1 MIQLLASCLI
11 GLGTGLMAGTFG
23 VGGGIVATPL
33 LKVFMGFS
41 AQVAIGTT
49 LALIL
54 PTSLTGAINYY
65 RQNLI
70 DYKLALK
77 LALPSVLAASG
88 GAALTNSVSAK
99 QLMLSFSGLII
110 LAALDLLSGYSDGLK
125 AKRAKKAIVLTGETS
140 QAESPIASQID
151 SESKSKSESSD
162 IYLSPNLSKALPV
175 GLLAGFLSGFFG
187 VGGGFIMIPIF
198 LALFNMP
205 LKMALGTS
213 LLTVSLIS
221 IPGIIT
227 HAWLGHVRFD
237 TVAMLVCGAVPGSYL
252 GSKIAIMVKDKLLK
266 KGFGLLMLFIAGQMI
281 YSELQ
286 M

>member
-77 LALPSVLAASG
+77 LALPSVLAATG
-88 GAALTNSVSAK
+88 GAALTGSVSAK
-99 QLMLSFSGLII
+99 LLMLSFSGLII
-110 LAALDLLSGYSDGLK
+110 LAALDLLFGYSDGLK
-125 AKRAKKAIVLTGETS
+125 ARRAKKAVSLTNESS
-140 QAESPIASQID
+140 QAES
-151 SESKSKSESSD
+151 ESRSD
-162 IYLSPNLSKALPV
+162 REIYISPTLSRALPV

-266 KGFGLLMLFIAGQMI
+266 KGFGLLMLFMAGQMI

>member
-77 LALPSVLAASG
+77 LALPSVLAATG
-88 GAALTNSVSAK
+88 GAALTGSVSAK

-110 LAALDLLSGYSDGLK
+110 LAALDLLFGYSDGLK
-125 AKRAKKAIVLTGETS
+125 ARRAKKAVSLTNESS
-140 QAESPIASQID
+140 QAESESRID
-151 SESKSKSESSD
+151 RE
-162 IYLSPNLSKALPV
+162 IYISPTLSRALPV

-266 KGFGLLMLFIAGQMI
+266 KGFGLLMLLMAGQMI

>member
-77 LALPSVLAASG
+77 LALPSVLAATG
-88 GAALTNSVSAK
+88 GAALTGSVSAK

-110 LAALDLLSGYSDGLK
+110 LAALDLLFGYSDGLK
-125 AKRAKKAIVLTGETS
+125 ARRAKKAVSLTNESS
-140 QAESPIASQID
+140 QAES
-151 SESKSKSESSD
+151 ESRSD
-162 IYLSPNLSKALPV
+162 REIYISPTLSRALPV

-266 KGFGLLMLFIAGQMI
+266 KGFGLLMLLMAGQMI

>member
-77 LALPSVLAASG
+77 LALPSVLAATG
-88 GAALTNSVSAK
+88 GAALTGSVSAK
-99 QLMLSFSGLII
+99 LLMLSFSGLII
-110 LAALDLLSGYSDGLK
+110 LAALDLLFGYSDGLK
-125 AKRAKKAIVLTGETS
+125 AKRAKKSVSLTNEI
-140 QAESPIASQID
+140 SPAD
-151 SESKSKSESSD
+151 SESKSDSE
-162 IYLSPNLSKALPV
+162 IYISPTLSRALPV

-237 TVAMLVCGAVPGSYL
+237 TVAMLVCGAVPGSFL

-266 KGFGLLMLFIAGQMI
+266 KGFGLLMLFMAGQMI

>member
-77 LALPSVLAASG
+77 LALPSVLAATG
-88 GAALTNSVSAK
+88 GAALTGSVSAK
-99 QLMLSFSGLII
+99 LLMLSFSGLII
-110 LAALDLLSGYSDGLK
+110 LAALDLLFGYSDGLK
-125 AKRAKKAIVLTGETS
+125 ARRAKKAISLTNESS
-140 QAESPIASQID
+140 QAESESRSDSSSESRSD
-151 SESKSKSESSD
+151 SE
-162 IYLSPNLSKALPV
+162 IYISPTLSRALPV

-266 KGFGLLMLFIAGQMI
+266 KGFGLLMLFMAGQMI

>member
-77 LALPSVLAASG
+77 LALPSVLAATG
-88 GAALTNSVSAK
+88 GAALTGAVSAK

-110 LAALDLLSGYSDGLK
+110 LAALDLLFGYSDGLK
-125 AKRAKKAIVLTGETS
+125 ARRAKKAVSLTNESS
-140 QAESPIASQID
+140 QAES
-151 SESKSKSESSD
+151 ESRSD
-162 IYLSPNLSKALPV
+162 REIYISPTLSRALPV

-266 KGFGLLMLFIAGQMI
+266 KGFGLLMLLMAGQMI

>member
-1 MIQLLASCLI
+1 MIQWLASCLI

-33 LKVFMGFS
+33 LKIFMGFS

-54 PTSLTGAINYY
+54 PTSLTGALNYY

-70 DYKLALK
+70 DYRLALK
-77 LALPSVLAASG
+77 LALPSVLAATG
-88 GAALTNSVSAK
+88 GAALTGSVSAK
-99 QLMLSFSGLII
+99 LLMLSFSGLVI
-110 LAALDLLSGYSDGLK
+110 LAALDLLFGYSDGLK
-125 AKRAKKAIVLTGETS
+125 AKRAKKAIVQTS
-140 QAESPIASQID
+140 EASQSESPLATQI
-151 SESKSKSESSD
+151 KSE
-162 IYLSPNLSKALPV
+162 IEPATETYISPTLARALPV

-198 LALFNMP
+198 LAIFNMP

-237 TVAMLVCGAVPGSYL
+237 TVAMLVCGAMPGSYL
-252 GSKIAIMVKDKLLK
+252 GSKIAIMVKDRLLK
-266 KGFGLLMLFIAGQMI
+266 KGFALLMLFMAAQMI
-281 YSELQ
+281 YSELHL
-286 M
+286 

>member
-77 LALPSVLAASG
+77 LALPSVLAATG
-88 GAALTNSVSAK
+88 GAALTGSVSAK

-110 LAALDLLSGYSDGLK
+110 LAALDLLFGYSDGLK
-125 AKRAKKAIVLTGETS
+125 ARRAKKAVSLTNESS
-140 QAESPIASQID
+140 QAESESRSDSSSD
-151 SESKSKSESSD
+151 SE
-162 IYLSPNLSKALPV
+162 IYISPTLSRALPV

-266 KGFGLLMLFIAGQMI
+266 KGFGLLMLFMAGQMI

>member
-1 MIQLLASCLI
+1 MIQWLASCLI

-54 PTSLTGAINYY
+54 PTSLTGALNYY

-77 LALPSVLAASG
+77 LAIPSVLAATG
-88 GAALTNSVSAK
+88 GAALTGSVSAK
-99 QLMLSFSGLII
+99 LLMLSFSGLVI

-125 AKRAKKAIVLTGETS
+125 ARRAKKAIAFTSEVSQPDSQLEKPVKREGEP
-140 QAESPIASQID
+140 EPYVSPTLAR
-151 SESKSKSESSD
+151 
-162 IYLSPNLSKALPV
+162 ALPV

-198 LALFNMP
+198 LAIFNMP

-252 GSKIAIMVKDKLLK
+252 GSKIAIMVKDRLLK
-266 KGFGLLMLFIAGQMI
+266 KGFALLMLFMAAQMI
-281 YSELQ
+281 YSELHL
-286 M
+286 